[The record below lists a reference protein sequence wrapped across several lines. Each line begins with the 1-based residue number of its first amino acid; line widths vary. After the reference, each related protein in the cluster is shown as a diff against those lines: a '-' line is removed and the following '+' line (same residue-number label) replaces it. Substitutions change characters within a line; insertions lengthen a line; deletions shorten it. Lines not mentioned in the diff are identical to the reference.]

1 MQNFCKIGLNPEEL
15 ELSECPLVS
24 TFKRKLLVRAFHP
37 PLTSH
42 VVYLEPEVES
52 EVAPEVE
59 SEDEPEV
66 EPKVEPEVESEV
78 EPEVASEVEPEVKSQ
93 LEPEVEAEGIKQ
105 GALK

>member
-52 EVAPEVE
+52 EVE

-78 EPEVASEVEPEVKSQ
+78 EPKVASEVEPEVKSQ

>member
-1 MQNFCKIGLNPEEL
+1 MQNFCKIGFNPEEL

-37 PLTSH
+37 PLTSR

-52 EVAPEVE
+52 EVEPEVE

-66 EPKVEPEVESEV
+66 GLELESQLEPKVEP
-78 EPEVASEVEPEVKSQ
+78 
-93 LEPEVEAEGIKQ
+93 
-105 GALK
+105 